1 MRLSRSPELIP
12 ATIDSSTRAGVA
24 VDRWGRVPVSGSTVT
39 TWVTV
44 SCCGMGR
51 PFAGCRPGGST
62 AAGDRVVGA
71 EEVLRVVLR
80 LDRLES
86 LIGVGGVEARGVGR
100 PLGEVEVLAAG
111 LVGREG
117 LGEQIEPLAVG
128 PVRLVVEDQADA
140 ER

>member
-1 MRLSRSPELIP
+1 M
-12 ATIDSSTRAGVA
+12 
-24 VDRWGRVPVSGSTVT
+24 VT
-39 TWVTV
+39 TWVTG
-44 SCCGMGR
+44 SCRGMGR

-62 AAGDRVVGA
+62 AAGYRVVGA

-86 LIGVGGVEARGVGR
+86 SVAVGGVEPRWVGR

-117 LGEQIEPLAVG
+117 LGEQLEPLAVG

-140 ER
+140 EREVGRVERGQR